1 MRSMDHIIEMR
12 SDTFTKP
19 TPAMRQAMADAEV
32 GDDVW
37 GEDPTVHCLEEKAA
51 ARLGKEAGLFVAS
64 GTQGNLVS
72 LLTHC
77 GRGDEAIM
85 GDQSHTFRYEQG
97 GCAALGGIMPHLV
110 KNQADGTM
118 DLGELA
124 AAIRPDDIHAPRTRL
139 ICLENTH
146 NRCGGVP
153 LTVEYTRR
161 VADLA
166 HSRGLRLHIDGA
178 RLFNASV
185 ALGVDAKELVRD
197 ADSVTFCLSKGLAAP
212 VGSIICGSREFITQ
226 AHRNRKVLGG
236 GMRQVG
242 ILAAA
247 GIVALDEMV
256 DRLADDHSNA
266 EALAAG
272 LADLPGIEVE
282 PVSVRTDIV
291 FFKILRPDMDAV
303 TFSERLEAYG
313 VRMADMDPR
322 RVRAVTNYH
331 VTREDI
337 AATLQAVREVLA

>member
-1 MRSMDHIIEMR
+1 MHIIELR

-19 TPAMRQAMADAEV
+19 TPAMRQAMANAEV

-37 GEDPTVHCLEEKAA
+37 GEDPTVRCLEDRAA

-85 GDQSHTFRYEQG
+85 GDQAHTFRYEQG

-110 KNQADGTM
+110 RNQADGTI
-118 DLGELA
+118 DLAELA
-124 AAIRPDDIHAPRTRL
+124 AAIRADDIHAPRSRL

-146 NRCGGVP
+146 NRCGGTP
-153 LTVEYTRR
+153 LTVEYTRQ

-166 HSRGLRLHIDGA
+166 HTHGMRLHIDGA
-178 RLFNASV
+178 RLFNAAV
-185 ALGVDAKELVRD
+185 ALRVDPKDLVRD

-212 VGSIICGSREFITQ
+212 VGSVICGTSEFVAQ
-226 AHRNRKVLGG
+226 ARRNRKVLGG

-256 DRLADDHSNA
+256 DRLADDHANA

-272 LADLPGIEVE
+272 LAEMPGIQVE
-282 PVSVRTDIV
+282 PVTVRTDIV
-291 FFKILRPDMDAV
+291 FFRILRPDMDAAS
-303 TFSERLEAYG
+303 FCERLDGFG
-313 VRMADMDPR
+313 VRMTDMDPR
-322 RVRAVTNYH
+322 RVRAVTNYE
-331 VTREDI
+331 VSREDI
-337 AATLQAVREVLA
+337 DTALSAVREILAS

>member
-19 TPAMRQAMADAEV
+19 TPAMRQAMAAAEV

-37 GEDPTVHCLEEKAA
+37 GEDPTVRCLEEKAA
-51 ARLGKEAGLFVAS
+51 QRLGKAAGLFVAS

-110 KNQADGTM
+110 RTQPDGTM
-118 DLGELA
+118 DLADLA

-153 LTVEYTRR
+153 LTVEYTRQ
-161 VADLA
+161 VAELA
-166 HSRGLRLHIDGA
+166 HSRGLGLHIDGA
-178 RLFNASV
+178 RAFNASV
-185 ALGVDAKELVRD
+185 ALGVDVKELVAD
-197 ADSVTFCLSKGLAAP
+197 ADSVTFCLSKGLGAP
-212 VGSIICGSREFITQ
+212 VGSIICGTRKFVEQ

-242 ILAAA
+242 VLAAA
-247 GIVALDEMV
+247 GIVALDEMI
-256 DRLADDHSNA
+256 DRLADDHANA
-266 EALAAG
+266 EALAEG
-272 LADLPGIEVE
+272 LAGMPGIEVE
-282 PVSVRTDIV
+282 PVAVRTDIV
-291 FFKILRPDMDAV
+291 FFRIVRPDMDAV
-303 TFSERLEAYG
+303 VILRAAG
-313 VRMADMDPR
+313 
-322 RVRAVTNYH
+322 RVRHPHGRHGPPPRA
-331 VTREDI
+331 RE
-337 AATLQAVREVLA
+337 

>member
-1 MRSMDHIIEMR
+1 MHIIEMR

-19 TPAMRQAMADAEV
+19 TPAMRQAMATAEV

-37 GEDPTVHCLEEKAA
+37 GEDPTVRCLEEKAA
-51 ARLGKEAGLFVAS
+51 ERLGKEAGLFVAS

-72 LLTHC
+72 LLTRC

-110 KNQADGTM
+110 RNRSDGTM
-118 DLGELA
+118 DLAELA

-153 LTVEYTRR
+153 LTVEYTRQ
-161 VADLA
+161 VAGLA

-185 ALGVDAKELVRD
+185 ALGVDPKELVEG

-212 VGSIICGSREFITQ
+212 IGSVICGTRDFIQ
-226 AHRNRKVLGG
+226 EAHRNRKVLGG

-242 ILAAA
+242 VLAAA
-247 GIVALDEMV
+247 GLVALEEMV
-256 DRLADDHSNA
+256 DRLADDHANA
-266 EALAAG
+266 EALADG
-272 LADLPGIEVE
+272 LAGLPGIEVE

-291 FFKILRPDMDAV
+291 FFRIVRPDMDALS
-303 TFSERLEAYG
+303 FCERLESHG
-313 VRMADMDPR
+313 VRMTDMDPR

-337 AATLQAVREVLA
+337 DITLRAVREILA

>member
-1 MRSMDHIIEMR
+1 MHIIDLR

-19 TPAMRQAMADAEV
+19 TPAMREAMATAEV

-37 GEDPTVHCLEEKAA
+37 GEDPTVQCLEDKAA
-51 ARLGKEAGLFVAS
+51 KRLGKEAGLFVSS

-85 GDQSHTFRYEQG
+85 GDQAHTFCYEQG

-110 KNQADGTM
+110 RNQADGTM
-118 DLGELA
+118 DLAELK
-124 AAIRPDDIHAPRTRL
+124 AAIRPDDDHAPRSRL

-153 LTVEYTRR
+153 LTVAYTQQ

-166 HSRGLRLHIDGA
+166 HTHGMRLHIDGA
-178 RLFNASV
+178 RLFNAAV
-185 ALGVDAKELVRD
+185 ALGVDAKELVAG

-212 VGSIICGSREFITQ
+212 VGSVICGTREFINQ
-226 AHRNRKVLGG
+226 ARRNRKVLGG

-256 DRLADDHSNA
+256 DRLAEDHANA
-266 EALAAG
+266 EALAVG
-272 LADLPGIEVE
+272 LAEMPGIEVE
-282 PVSVRTDIV
+282 PVAVRTDIV
-291 FFKILRPDMDAV
+291 FFRILRPDLDAAS
-303 TFSERLEAYG
+303 FCERLNEFG

-331 VTREDI
+331 VTSNDI
-337 AATLQAVREVLA
+337 DLTLQAVRTILA